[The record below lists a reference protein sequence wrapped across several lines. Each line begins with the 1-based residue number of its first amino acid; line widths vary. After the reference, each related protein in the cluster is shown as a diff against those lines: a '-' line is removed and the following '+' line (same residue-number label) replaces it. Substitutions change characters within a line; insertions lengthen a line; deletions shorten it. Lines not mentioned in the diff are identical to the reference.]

1 MKKKIILFILSVSSF
16 TSIAIAQY
24 GSIKDSDNNSINQA
38 NNERIIEALDS
49 LHDIIFSSR
58 LWVYSPIDSAKLG
71 NNYIDPMDVPDSI
84 YYERIKQINAFS
96 PIELIYNNKVKTYIQ
111 MYAGKRRYLTAR
123 MLGIAQFYFPLFE
136 EYLDKYNLPIELKYL
151 AIVESALNPKA
162 RSRAGAAGLWQ
173 FMPGTGKMYGLR
185 YNSYIDERYDPL
197 KSTVAACEHLSD
209 LFEIYKDWSLVL
221 AAYNSGAGNV
231 NKAIRRAG
239 GEMDFWKIMDFLPR
253 ETQGYVPAFIAVN
266 YVMNFAHEHGI
277 YADIPQLNY
286 LSIDSVEIKQQIT
299 FAQISEF
306 LKIPYDEVELLNPM
320 YKKGIIP
327 YDPQSKQKFYLFLQR
342 NHIAQFIH
350 NENAIYN
357 YKSNQMLLRQEEL
370 SRLRQEAQH
379 DSRNK
384 SDAYVYTVESGD
396 VLGEIA
402 DKYNCK
408 VDDIMRWNNMYNTT
422 IKPGQKLYVRKQ
434 IVKNNQKKN
443 NSSGNTVV
451 AAAPGDKK
459 YIKYVY
465 YTVQSG
471 DTLWDIAKKYQGASV
486 DEIKRLNNLS
496 NNKLQPGQKLKIGI
510 TG

>member
-1 MKKKIILFILSVSSF
+1 MRKNVILFALLVSCF
-16 TSIAIAQY
+16 TSVVLAQY
-24 GSIKDSDNNSINQA
+24 TA
-38 NNERIIEALDS
+38 NYKSGGNASQSYYSEPVIDALDS
-49 LHDIIFSSR
+49 LHDLIFNSR
-58 LWVYSPIDSAKLG
+58 LWIYSSVDSSLLG
-71 NNYIDPMDVPDSI
+71 NNYVDPLDVPDSI
-84 YYERIKQINAFS
+84 YYERIAQLNAFS
-96 PIELIYNNKVKTYIQ
+96 PIELVYNSKVKTFIQ

-123 MLGIAQFYFPLFE
+123 MLGISKFYFPLFE

-173 FMPGTGKMYGLR
+173 FMPGTGKMYGLK
-185 YNSYIDERYDPL
+185 YNSYVDERYDPM
-197 KSTVAACEHLSD
+197 KATVAACEHLSD

-266 YVMNFAHEHGI
+266 YVMNYNTEHGI
-277 YADIPQLNY
+277 YADIPQLNHFT
-286 LSIDSVEIKQQIT
+286 IDSVEIKQQVT
-299 FAQISEF
+299 FAQISEY

-327 YDPQSKQKFYLFLQR
+327 FDPQSKQRFFLFLQK
-342 NHIAQFIH
+342 NHIGQFVS

-370 SRLRQEAQH
+370 TKLRQESLH

-402 DKYNCK
+402 EKYNCK
-408 VDDIMRWNNMYNTT
+408 VDDIMRWNNLYNTS
-422 IKPGQKLYVRKQ
+422 IKPGQKLFVRKQ
-434 IVKNNQKKN
+434 VVKTQQKN
-443 NSSGNTVV
+443 TSSGNVTVM
-451 AAAPGDKK
+451 AAPGDKK
-459 YIKYVY
+459 YTKYIY
-465 YTVQSG
+465 HTVQSG
-471 DTLWDIAKKYQGASV
+471 DTLWEIAKKYQGASV